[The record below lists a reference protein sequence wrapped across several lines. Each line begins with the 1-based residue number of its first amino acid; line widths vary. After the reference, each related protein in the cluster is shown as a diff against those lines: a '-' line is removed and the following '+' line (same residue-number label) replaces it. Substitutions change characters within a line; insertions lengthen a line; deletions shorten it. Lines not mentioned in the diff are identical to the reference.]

1 MGLPV
6 KPVRR
11 GTRSSVPPGGA
22 QRKLVVT
29 VVGEHFLGDEHPE
42 LRRRARTLAS
52 AVGLGLLRVEFEEGD
67 DYLFSAASTFP
78 DLAEAG
84 AAHAIWA
91 YLTAEG
97 SS

>member
-1 MGLPV
+1 
-6 KPVRR
+6 
-11 GTRSSVPPGGA
+11 
-22 QRKLVVT
+22 
-29 VVGEHFLGDEHPE
+29 
-42 LRRRARTLAS
+42 
-52 AVGLGLLRVEFEEGD
+52 LLRVEFEEGD